1 MTVQEAYRRDGVTRA
16 AFVALLGFGVLNA
29 GLGPALPYL
38 RSVEHISYVV
48 GALHQVAFAIG
59 GGLAGVLS
67 ARAGRRP
74 ARAVVIR
81 VGLGGAAAAWLLV
94 GYGDAVGATVAAC
107 FFVSLLATAALVR
120 LWGVLADVHLRWRT
134 VAMTEGEVA
143 VSLGSIVAPLMVGGL
158 AATALGWQ
166 AAFVAGAAT
175 VALAVIASATVRLP
189 PPTPKAAPAAARAP
203 GPRRPAPT
211 LVAVVAIVALEFS
224 LSFWL
229 ASYLDDGVGLRRGV
243 AVAMV
248 SGLYVA
254 NLAGRLFASR
264 LARRLGAARL
274 LAGALLLG
282 LAGLPALL
290 AATGAV
296 AAAAGIAIV
305 GVGVG
310 ATFPLISSLHVG
322 VSARGADGAIGEV
335 LAAASIGQVL
345 GPLAVG
351 AIAQASTLRA
361 GLLILPV
368 LILAAL
374 AALARHPDV
383 RRARGRPRARSGR

>member
-1 MTVQEAYRRDGVTRA
+1 VEAYRRDGVTRA
-16 AFVALLGFGVLNA
+16 VFVALFGFGVLNA

-38 RSVEHISYVV
+38 RSVEHISYLV

-59 GGLAGVLS
+59 GGLAGLVA

-81 VGLGGAAAAWLLV
+81 AGLAGAAAAWLVV
-94 GYGDAVGATVAAC
+94 GYGDVVGATVAAA
-107 FFVSLLATAALVR
+107 FVVSLLGTSALVR
-120 LWGVLADVHLRWRT
+120 LWGVLADVHGRWRT
-134 VAMTEGEVA
+134 VALTEGEVA

-158 AATALGWQ
+158 AATALGWR
-166 AAFVAGAAT
+166 AAFIAGAAT
-175 VALAVIASATVRLP
+175 VALAVVATVTVRLP
-189 PPTPKAAPAAARAP
+189 PPTPKPAVARTP
-203 GPRRPAPT
+203 GLRRPAPT

-229 ASYLDDGVGLRRGV
+229 ASYLDDSVGLRRGV

-254 NLAGRLFASR
+254 NLAGRLLASR
-264 LARRLGAARL
+264 LARRLEAARL

-282 LAGLPALL
+282 LAGLPPLL
-290 AATGAV
+290 AATGAL
-296 AAAAGIAIV
+296 AAAVGIALSGAGI
-305 GVGVG
+305 G
-310 ATFPLISSLHVG
+310 ATFPLVSSLHVG
-322 VSARGADGAIGEV
+322 VSARGAAGAVGEV
-335 LAAASIGQVL
+335 LVAAAFGQVL

-351 AIAQASTLRA
+351 AIAEASTLRA
-361 GLLILPV
+361 GLLLLPV

-374 AALARHPDV
+374 AALARYQGL
-383 RRARGRPRARSGR
+383 RLARGRPPARSGR